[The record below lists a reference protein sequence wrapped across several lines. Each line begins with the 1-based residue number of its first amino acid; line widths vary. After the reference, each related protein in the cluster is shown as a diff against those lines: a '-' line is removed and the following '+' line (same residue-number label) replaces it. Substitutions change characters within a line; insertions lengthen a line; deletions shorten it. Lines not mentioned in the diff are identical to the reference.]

1 MTIDRVGIES
11 IFDNLSKSQMDYL
24 HNISDNVSDQLKDF
38 KKINQEKAALK
49 QLHKIVDKNN
59 EEFNKKGTMPVR
71 CTKGCSHCCNIMVH
85 STQLEVDVIFD
96 YMKEKKIKVSQKR
109 LEEQTKLTVPTYF
122 LSEHRRCVFLDD
134 QGLCKVYPVRPMAC
148 RNYFVVTEPDL
159 CDTTKY
165 PHGETASIM
174 NYETFAM
181 HNGIADHYPLAN
193 FALLLLTT
201 LKKKYGFFL

>member
-1 MTIDRVGIES
+1 MEAVNLDTI
-11 IFDNLSKSQMDYL
+11 FNQLSTSQMNYL
-24 HNISDNVSDQLKDF
+24 HKVSDNITEQFNDVKPAHHKEALRQLYK
-38 KKINQEKAALK
+38 L
-49 QLHKIVDKNN
+49 VDKNN
-59 EEFNKKGTMPVR
+59 EEFNAKGHMPIS
-71 CTKGCSHCCNIMVH
+71 CWKGCSHCCNIMVH
-85 STQLEVDVIFD
+85 SNQLEVDLIFD

-109 LEEQTKLTVPTYF
+109 LEEQVKLQTHNYF

-148 RNYFVVTEPDL
+148 RNYFVVTPADL

-174 NYETFAM
+174 NYEAFAM
-181 HNGIADHYPLAN
+181 HNGVVNIYPLAN
-193 FALLLLTT
+193 FSLLLLTT